1 MPTKKKTRQNTSKHV
16 KTLENQI
23 ENLENNISVTENVIK
38 QMKEEEKKRQERIES
53 TEEKIISMRE
63 DLQSQ
68 LITQNKFGKH
78 FDDMVEDYIF
88 LVRLKEELQEDISIK
103 GIRYET
109 MTGNGY
115 MTDKPNESVQNL
127 LKVNAQM
134 LKILQDLDLK
144 TPDEESKEGDTKDD
158 LL

>member
-1 MPTKKKTRQNTSKHV
+1 MPTKKKIRKNTSKQA
-16 KTLENQI
+16 KTLEKQI
-23 ENLENNISVTENVIK
+23 ENIENNMEITESVIK
-38 QMKEEEKKRQERIES
+38 QMEEEKKKRQERIKS

-103 GIRYET
+103 GIRYKT

-144 TPDEESKEGDTKDD
+144 APDEGPKVGDTKDD

>member
-1 MPTKKKTRQNTSKHV
+1 MPTKKKTKKNTSKQA
-16 KTLENQI
+16 KTMEKQI
-23 ENLENNISVTENVIK
+23 ENIENNMATTENVIK
-38 QMKEEEKKRQERIES
+38 QMKEEEKKRQKRIES
-53 TEEKIISMRE
+53 TEEKIISIRE

-78 FDDMVEDYIF
+78 FDDMIEDYIF

-144 TPDEESKEGDTKDD
+144 APDEGPKEGDTKDD

>member
-1 MPTKKKTRQNTSKHV
+1 MPTKKKTKKTASKQEE
-16 KTLENQI
+16 KIEKQI
-23 ENLENNISVTENVIK
+23 ENIESNMKKIEEITK
-38 QMKEEEKKRQERIES
+38 KKKEEEKKRQERLKQ
-53 TEEKIISMRE
+53 TEEKAVNIRE
-63 DLQSQ
+63 DLKNQ
-68 LITQNKFGKH
+68 LISQNKFGKQ

-88 LVRLKEELQEDISIK
+88 LVRLKEELQEDIALN

-115 MTDKPNESVQNL
+115 KTDKPNESVQNL

-134 LKILQDLDLK
+134 LKILQDLELK
-144 TPDEESKEGDTKDD
+144 APDEGPKAGDEQDD